1 MKTEST
7 REVPS
12 VVDSNPQASAKNL
25 KKVTAQ
31 VVAAARVALEIQDDS
46 ITADTTF
53 LAAFGSDSLG
63 QINFLMEIDE
73 FSGAFITDDELT
85 QWRKKAGTMSMSD
98 IASAILKRSS

>member
-1 MKTEST
+1 MTTEST

-63 QINFLMEIDE
+63 QPVSTNSPVSTIFVFPVAGFL
-73 FSGAFITDDELT
+73 S
-85 QWRKKAGTMSMSD
+85 
-98 IASAILKRSS
+98 ASTKIVE